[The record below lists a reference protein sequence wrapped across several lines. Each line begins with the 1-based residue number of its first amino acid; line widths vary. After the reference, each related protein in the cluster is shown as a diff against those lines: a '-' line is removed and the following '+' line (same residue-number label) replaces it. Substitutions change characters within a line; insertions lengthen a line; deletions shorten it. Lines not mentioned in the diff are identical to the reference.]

1 MMESKYGF
9 PLLGAAALAMVL
21 AACGPAEPDQELP
34 DNPSPQTAVPTTPG
48 ATPGGTAASGSPS
61 TPAGAE
67 SEVSAKFEEYSAGAT
82 AITYDPQRVP
92 VGTEVEVEVENEDGG
107 TKVKLKVE
115 GLEPDTAFGSHV
127 HVAACGENPDDAG
140 PHYQDKADP
149 QKPSTDPK
157 YANPQNEVWLDFT
170 ADSNG
175 EGEAESKVG
184 WTLRDGEGQ
193 SVVIHAMP
201 TMTEAGKAG
210 TAGDRLACINI
221 RQ

>member
-1 MMESKYGF
+1 MERKYGI

-34 DNPSPQTAVPTTPG
+34 DNPSPQTAVPTASTPTSG
-48 ATPGGTAASGSPS
+48 AAAESGSPS
-61 TPAGAE
+61 ASGGAE
-67 SEVSAKFEEYSAGAT
+67 GQEVSAKFEEYSAGAT

-92 VGTEVEVEVENEDGG
+92 VGAETEVEVENEDGG

-149 QKPSTDPK
+149 QKPSTDPEF
-157 YANPQNEVWLDFT
+157 ANPQNEIWLDFT
-170 ADSNG
+170 TDGKG
-175 EGEAESKVG
+175 EGEAESEVG
-184 WTLRDGEGQ
+184 WKLRDGEGQ

-201 TMTEAGKAG
+201 TATESGKAG

>member
-1 MMESKYGF
+1 MMESKYGL
-9 PLLGAAALAMVL
+9 PLFGAAALALVL
-21 AACGPAEPDQELP
+21 AACGPAEPDQKVP

-48 ATPGGTAASGSPS
+48 ATPTGSAASGSP
-61 TPAGAE
+61 GASSAAE
-67 SEVSAKFEEYSAGAT
+67 GKVSARFEEYSAGAT

-92 VGTEVEVEVENEDGG
+92 VGAEAEVEVDKEDGG
-107 TKVKLKVE
+107 TKVKLKIE
-115 GLEPDTAFGSHV
+115 GLKPDTAFGSHV
-127 HVAACGENPDDAG
+127 HVAACGESPDDAG

-157 YANPQNEVWLDFT
+157 YANRQNEVWLDFT
-170 ADSNG
+170 TDSKG
-175 EGEAESKVG
+175 EGEAESTVG
-184 WTLRDGEGQ
+184 WQLRDGEGQ

-201 TMTEAGKAG
+201 TKTEPGKAG

>member
-21 AACGPAEPDQELP
+21 TACGPAEPDKELP
-34 DNPSPQTAVPTTPG
+34 GNPSPQTAVPTSPG
-48 ATPGGTAASGSPS
+48 TTAGGPASSGSPS
-61 TPAGAE
+61 GSAGAGG
-67 SEVSAKFEEYSAGAT
+67 EVSARFEEYSAGAT

-92 VGTEVEVEVENEDGG
+92 VGAEAEVDVENEDAG
-107 TKVKLKVE
+107 TKVKLKVD
-115 GLEPDTAFGSHV
+115 GLAPDTAFGAHL
-127 HVAACGENPDDAG
+127 HVAACGGSPDDAG

-170 ADSNG
+170 TDSK
-175 EGEAESKVG
+175 GEAEAESNVG
-184 WTLRDGEGQ
+184 WQLRDGEGQ

-201 TMTEAGKAG
+201 TKTEAGKAG